1 MKDLYPQQ
9 AATEEWLE
17 SHSAQYAV
25 QLAQT
30 LRVHLAQDVDR
41 RFRYDPA
48 AVPRAATVRALLI
61 QWGMLLGT
69 LHVAGRLAQLDAM
82 LSPTPLHWA
91 ARALA
96 IDLDDLARRLVDAE
110 QWEG

>member
-1 MKDLYPQQ
+1 MKDLYPQP

-17 SHSAQYAV
+17 SHPAQYAV

-30 LRVHLAQDVDR
+30 LHVHLTQDERHV
-41 RFRYDPA
+41 RYDPA
-48 AVPRAATVRALLI
+48 SVPRAATVRVLLI

-69 LHVAGRLAQLDAM
+69 LHVAGRLAQPDAM

-91 ARALA
+91 ARELG
-96 IDLDDLARRLVDAE
+96 IDLEGLSRHLVAAE
-110 QWEG
+110 EWEG